1 LSFEKAQSASL
12 STDII
17 PSHYLVACG
26 PFLGKNLA
34 MSDTHENSLERKLKA
49 LIETTD
55 IAGVLTEPLTRSIE
69 NLLQI
74 SAQAMNSG
82 EASVLVRD
90 GDDGDLR
97 FLTAI
102 GAVADQLMELKI
114 PAGKG
119 IAGFVLSSGQPM
131 AVADAGG
138 EETFYAEVDKKT
150 GYSTQT
156 ILATPLRQNG
166 EVIGVLEYINR
177 RGEPPYESFTPDEMD
192 QAAFF
197 AEAIAPLISAYESA
211 ALIRD
216 LSEKVVHGEEAGLS
230 EVRDWLCSLRGTT
243 EYTEMLE
250 IAALLREIAGR
261 GDAERAMCRNILE
274 TVLRYSDSK
283 SDTGYMG
290 Y

>member
-1 LSFEKAQSASL
+1 
-12 STDII
+12 
-17 PSHYLVACG
+17 
-26 PFLGKNLA
+26 
-34 MSDTHENSLERKLKA
+34 MSDTHENTLERKLKT
-49 LIETTD
+49 LVETTD
-55 IAGVLTEPLTRSIE
+55 IAGVLTGPLTRSIE

-74 SAQAMNSG
+74 SADAMNSG

-102 GAVADQLMELKI
+102 GAVADQLMTMKI

-192 QAAFF
+192 RAAFF
-197 AEAIAPLISAYESA
+197 AEAIAPLISAFESA
-211 ALIRD
+211 ALVRD
-216 LSEKVVHGEEAGLS
+216 LSEKVVSGGEDAGLE
-230 EVRDWLCSLRGTT
+230 EVRSWLCSLRGTN

-261 GDAERAMCRNILE
+261 GDSERAMCRNILE
-274 TVLRYSDSK
+274 TILKYSDSK
-283 SDTGYMG
+283 ADTGYMG

>member
-1 LSFEKAQSASL
+1 MP
-12 STDII
+12 D
-17 PSHYLVACG
+17 
-26 PFLGKNLA
+26 
-34 MSDTHENSLERKLKA
+34 ENENTLERKLKA
-49 LIETTD
+49 LVETTD
-55 IAGVLTEPLTRSIE
+55 IAGVLTEPLTSSIE

-74 SAQAMNSG
+74 SADAMNSG

-102 GAVADQLMELKI
+102 GAVADQLMSMKI

-156 ILATPLRQNG
+156 ILATPLRQHG

-177 RGEPPYESFTPDEMD
+177 RGEPPFASFTPEEMD
-192 QAAFF
+192 QAAFY
-197 AEAIAPLISAYESA
+197 ADAIAPLISAYESA
-211 ALIRD
+211 SLVRD
-216 LSEKVVHGEEAGLS
+216 LSEKVVSTGEETDLA
-230 EVRDWLCSLRGTT
+230 EVRDWLANLRQTT

-250 IAALLREIAGR
+250 IAALLREIASR

-274 TVLRYSDSK
+274 TILQYSDSK
-283 SDTGYMG
+283 SETGYFG